1 MRPLLQF
8 SKVFERG
15 SVAFSD
21 AMAQSNRDKGE
32 VAVSRFHR
40 MTDFITIGHHWSQL
54 ITVILTRSW
63 DCNECPCL
71 GTSPLDSS
79 PTLLQTQRP
88 KEAPLDQPWSI
99 PLQGRSICGQ
109 PDFSVSRLAPS
120 SATTSWPSKGKDPR
134 RLSSRSRPM
143 PRRPLSFY
151 IEIAGILSW
160 DLYMFIPKPSPNHM
174 VTWYL
179 RLPKV
184 LTHPDLLG
192 THGLDI
198 RRTPTG
204 RCHLKGSC

>member
-1 MRPLLQF
+1 
-8 SKVFERG
+8 
-15 SVAFSD
+15 
-21 AMAQSNRDKGE
+21 
-32 VAVSRFHR
+32 
-40 MTDFITIGHHWSQL
+40 
-54 ITVILTRSW
+54 
-63 DCNECPCL
+63 
-71 GTSPLDSS
+71 
-79 PTLLQTQRP
+79 
-88 KEAPLDQPWSI
+88 
-99 PLQGRSICGQ
+99 
-109 PDFSVSRLAPS
+109 
-120 SATTSWPSKGKDPR
+120 
-134 RLSSRSRPM
+134 M

-198 RRTPTG
+198 RRTPKG